1 MKLFMICHHVTVRQG
16 QARATAANRERYAG
30 DEVAGYQR
38 DPYHRRRIELAVD
51 LLATGLAA
59 GSVVADLGA
68 GGGQN
73 SLLLA
78 RRGLIP
84 VACDVVPAAR
94 QPGLL
99 AVGLD
104 AGGHLPFRD
113 GALDGVL
120 AGEIIEHVYDP
131 ALLLRE
137 CRRVLRPG
145 GVLVVTTPNLA
156 TAQDRLRFLV
166 GRAPRQVDPFH
177 EYLYLHIRP
186 FTYSLLAHGLRLAG
200 LVPARPLSNYVVWRT
215 RFGEL
220 RSGWA
225 ARRWPTLGGS
235 LIVAAIRPGDGA
247 QNGSSTGTE
256 CTPGR

>member
-1 MKLFMICHHVTVRQG
+1 MLFMICHHVTVRQG

-38 DPYHRRRIELAVD
+38 DSYHRRRLELAVD

-59 GSVVADLGA
+59 DSVVADLGA

-78 RRGLIP
+78 RRGLLP

-94 QPGLL
+94 HSGMF
-99 AVGLD
+99 AVGMD
-104 AGGHLPFRD
+104 AGDCLPFRD

-120 AGEIIEHVYDP
+120 AGEIIEHLYDP

-145 GVLVVTTPNLA
+145 GVLVLTTPNLA
-156 TAQDRLRFLV
+156 AAQDRLRFLV

-215 RFGEL
+215 RFGEI
-220 RSGWA
+220 RSAWA

-235 LIVAAIRPGDGA
+235 LVVAAVRPA
-247 QNGSSTGTE
+247 QNGSSTGTA
-256 CTPGR
+256 CTSRR

>member
-1 MKLFMICHHVTVRQG
+1 MICHHVTVRQG

-38 DPYHRRRIELAVD
+38 DPYHHRRIELAVD

-78 RRGLIP
+78 RRGLVP
-84 VACDVVPAAR
+84 VACDIVPAAR
-94 QPGLL
+94 RDGLL

-113 GALDGVL
+113 GALAGVL

-145 GVLVVTTPNLA
+145 GVLVLTTPNLA
-156 TAQDRLRFLV
+156 AAQDRLRFLV

-215 RFGEL
+215 RFGEI

-235 LIVAAIRPGDGA
+235 LVVAAVRPRDGA

-256 CTPGR
+256 CTPRR

>member
-1 MKLFMICHHVTVRQG
+1 MLFMICHHETVRQG
-16 QARATAANRERYAG
+16 QARASAANRERYAG

-59 GSVVADLGA
+59 EGVVADLGA

-78 RRGLIP
+78 RRGLLP
-84 VACDVVPAAR
+84 VACDIVPTAP
-94 QPGLL
+94 QHGLL
-99 AVGLD
+99 SVGLD

-137 CRRVLRPG
+137 CHRVLRPG
-145 GVLVVTTPNLA
+145 GVLVLTTPNLA
-156 TAQDRLRFLV
+156 AAQDRLRFLV

-215 RFGEL
+215 RFGEI

-235 LIVAAIRPGDGA
+235 LVVAAVRPGA
-247 QNGSSTGTE
+247 QKGSSTGTPR
-256 CTPGR
+256 TPGR